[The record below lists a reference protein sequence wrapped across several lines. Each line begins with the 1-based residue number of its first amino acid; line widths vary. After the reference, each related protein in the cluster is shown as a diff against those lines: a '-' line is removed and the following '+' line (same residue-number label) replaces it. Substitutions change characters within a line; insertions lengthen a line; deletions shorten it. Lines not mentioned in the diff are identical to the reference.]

1 MTAPLDGAVALV
13 TGASTG
19 IGRAT
24 AIAYAQAGARVVL
37 ADLDIPAL
45 HTTTGQ
51 LRDSGHDVTAV
62 ICDVADEDQV
72 KALIETTVQQCGHL
86 DIASNNAGIQPDGQP
101 TDDVAM
107 STFDRVVAVNLRGV
121 FVCMKYELTQM
132 RWQGSGV
139 IVNCSSIGGVVGAP
153 GQAAYHAAKHGVLGL
168 TKSAALEV
176 ADLGIRINAVSP
188 GAVDTPLVE
197 KVRQN
202 NPDSYQQIM
211 AAVPMKRI
219 ADAAEIARAGLWL
232 SGPDSTYLTGTNL
245 VIDGGLTVG

>member
-72 KALIETTVQQCGHL
+72 KALIETTVQQCGQL
-86 DIASNNAGIQPDGQP
+86 DIAYNNAGIQPDGQP

-107 STFDRVVAVNLRGV
+107 STFDRVIAVNLRGV
-121 FVCMKYELTQM
+121 FACMKYELAQM
-132 RWQGSGV
+132 RRQGSGV

-153 GQAAYHAAKHGVLGL
+153 GQAAYHAARHGVLGL

-188 GAVDTPLVE
+188 GAVDTPLVD

-219 ADAAEIARAGLWL
+219 ADAAEIARVVLWL